1 MIHDV
6 ANQTLDLALKYTD
19 QAEIYVEK
27 EEGVNVDIKKDK
39 VDFAKEAF
47 TFGVGIRVILD
58 GKMGFSYSTN
68 LDKLDETVQSAIFNA
83 KSNEIDEN
91 FAFAPKS
98 EYPDVKGIFDPK
110 IEYLELEEIINFGK
124 IMLSS
129 VQEEKCEPTS
139 GGFQTGY
146 SKFIIANSEGA
157 VAQDVSSIFS
167 GYISV
172 NVDDGE
178 NVSTASESDSSRHLD
193 IDPEEIAKNACRI
206 AKDSRGGI
214 PIETANFPVIL
225 DHHAAS
231 GLIAT
236 FSSALNADNVQRER
250 SVFADKLGKEVV
262 SNSLSIYDDGT
273 LKGGLQ
279 SATCDGEGVLSQKT
293 PLIEKGL
300 LKNFLY
306 DIYAAKKGGVKP
318 TGNGMRS
325 SYGDVPS
332 VGLSNFILEFDDIRE
347 ISEVNNGVL
356 VTDVLGAHTANPI
369 SGDFSVEAM
378 NAFKIENGDLKHPL
392 KKAML
397 SGNIFQAMG
406 VSSAAAAEKR
416 KIGPFVLPQILVENL
431 RVVG

>member
-1 MIHDV
+1 MHDV
-6 ANQTLDLALKYTD
+6 ANQALDLALKYTD

-27 EEGVNVDIKKDK
+27 EEGVDVDIKKDK

-47 TFGVGIRVILD
+47 TFGVGVRVILD
-58 GKMGFSYSTN
+58 GKMGFSYTTN
-68 LDKLDETVQSAIFNA
+68 LDKLEETVQSAIFNA

-98 EYPDVKGIFDPK
+98 QYSKVKGIFDPE
-110 IEYLELEEIINFGK
+110 IEILELEDIISFGK
-124 IMLSS
+124 VMLAT
-129 VQEEKCEPTS
+129 VLDQKCEPTS
-139 GGFQTGY
+139 GGFSTGY

-178 NVSTASESDSSRHLD
+178 NVSTASESDSSRLLD
-193 IDPEEIAKNACRI
+193 IDPEDIARKACKI
-206 AKDSRGGI
+206 AKDSRGGE
-214 PIETANFPVIL
+214 PVETGDLPVIL

-231 GLIAT
+231 GLVAT
-236 FSSALNADNVQRER
+236 FSSAFNADNVQRGR
-250 SVFADKLGKEVV
+250 SVFADKLEQEVV
-262 SNSLSIYDDGT
+262 SKSLSIYDDGT

-279 SATCDGEGVLSQKT
+279 SSVSDGEGVSSQKT
-293 PLIEKGL
+293 PLIENGI

-306 DIYAAKKGGVKP
+306 DIYTSKKGNVKP

-325 SYGDVPS
+325 SYGDMPS
-332 VGLSNFILEFDDIRE
+332 VGLSNFVLEFDDIKE
-347 ISEVNNGVL
+347 ISEVKNGVL

-378 NAFKIENGDLKHPL
+378 NTFKIEDGEIVHPV

-397 SGNIFQAMG
+397 SGNIFHAMG
-406 VSSAAAAEKR
+406 AASAATAEKR
-416 KIGPFVLPQILVENL
+416 KLGPIVLPSILVENL